1 MAASLIS
8 TLKLV
13 TATRESKTSPVMQ
26 RRQKLII
33 KIDEQIAL
41 ALAQANG
48 ETYRPMK
55 FKNVVNAETGVKEYK
70 QMPKRIRAWWWET
83 GGKLNLSVR
92 YGARIIELAKGKNS
106 IELENAAAV
115 LPTLDL
121 VRKAVEAGE
130 LDDAITK
137 VSRAVELKLD

>member
-13 TATRESKTSPVMQ
+13 TATRENKTSPVLQ
-26 RRQKLII
+26 RRQKLIK
-33 KIDEQIAL
+33 KIDEQISL
-41 ALAQANG
+41 AIAQANG
-48 ETYRPMK
+48 ETFSPTK
-55 FKNVVNAETGVKEYK
+55 FKNVVNAEGIMEYK

-106 IELENAAAV
+106 IELENLAAV

-121 VRKAVEAGE
+121 VRKAVETGE
-130 LDDAITK
+130 LDEAITK

>member
-13 TATRESKTSPVMQ
+13 TATRENKASPVLQ
-26 RRQKLII
+26 RRQKLIK
-33 KIDEQIAL
+33 KIDEQISL
-41 ALAQANG
+41 ALAHANG
-48 ETYRPMK
+48 ETYNPTK

-83 GGKLNLSVR
+83 EGKLNLSVR

-106 IELENAAAV
+106 IELENVAAV